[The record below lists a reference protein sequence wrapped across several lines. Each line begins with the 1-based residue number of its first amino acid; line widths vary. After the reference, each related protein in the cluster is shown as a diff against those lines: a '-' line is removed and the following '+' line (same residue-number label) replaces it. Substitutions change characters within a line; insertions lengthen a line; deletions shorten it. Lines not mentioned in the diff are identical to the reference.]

1 VQKQETVFFVDRCL
15 GGKRLPESLRLLGI
29 RVEIHDDHFA
39 KDALDKDWLPQVASK
54 KWIIFT
60 KDTRIGFRNLE
71 RLAVASSGARLFVLV
86 AKNADINTIIQA
98 FSKSLPTVMKFLENN
113 QAPFIAKIYKDGAV
127 SRWQDCD
134 ELKDFMDNLLDEI
147 NHE

>member
-60 KDTRIGFRNLE
+60 KDIATAK
-71 RLAVASSGARLFVLV
+71 AVRTHSAKHPQWHLV
-86 AKNADINTIIQA
+86 
-98 FSKSLPTVMKFLENN
+98 NN
-113 QAPFIAKIYKDGAV
+113 QTAPVFYGFDSSTKTSIAQ
-127 SRWQDCD
+127 SC
-134 ELKDFMDNLLDEI
+134 
-147 NHE
+147 